1 LPLVGGKVYLTV
13 TENPDD
19 EVSVSAEVIRL
30 ERNASHPQAALML
43 TENLRE
49 WKRRFGKSPESQSRL
64 RNRNHWM
71 IGKIR
76 QTIEAKI
83 EQSGRR
89 VYPASFLCQTKSGG
103 KPAFP
108 TVLRIINSDLLILKT
123 NRVSNSARTMK
134 ILVLGAGRMGH
145 GAVFDL
151 MRNSRDVERVTVAD
165 FDLPKAEAVADAV
178 DGRRV
183 DTRQIDASN
192 YADVVGLMRG
202 HDSVISCVN
211 YWYNASL
218 SKAAIE
224 TGANFCDL
232 GGNNYIVDEQ
242 LALDAEA
249 KAAGINIIPDCGLAP
264 GMVSVLAMHGAAK
277 FDQVEEIHIRV
288 GGLPQNPQP
297 PLNYQLVFSVEGLIN
312 EYIEEARVVRNGEI
326 ANVKS
331 MTEIES
337 LEFDAFP
344 PLEAFQT
351 SGGTST
357 LPDTFLGKI
366 RELDYKTI
374 RYAGH
379 CEKFKTM
386 IDLGLCSS
394 DEMVVDFQK
403 VNPRKVFGELLQK
416 HLPADGPDYVL
427 VRLDFVGHSEGQIKR
442 LRYDIVDKYD
452 DQAGMSAMMR
462 TTAFPAS
469 IIAQMMAQGNVLA
482 RGATPQ
488 EKAIDPEKF
497 VAELERRNI
506 QIKDSWI

>member
-1 LPLVGGKVYLTV
+1 
-13 TENPDD
+13 
-19 EVSVSAEVIRL
+19 
-30 ERNASHPQAALML
+30 
-43 TENLRE
+43 
-49 WKRRFGKSPESQSRL
+49 
-64 RNRNHWM
+64 
-71 IGKIR
+71 
-76 QTIEAKI
+76 
-83 EQSGRR
+83 
-89 VYPASFLCQTKSGG
+89 
-103 KPAFP
+103 
-108 TVLRIINSDLLILKT
+108 
-123 NRVSNSARTMK
+123 MK

-151 MRNSRDVERVTVAD
+151 IHNSPNVERVTVAD
-165 FDLPKAEAVADAV
+165 FDLEKAKAVASSVGTD
-178 DGRRV
+178 RV
-183 DTRQIDASN
+183 EAKQIDAAN
-192 YADVVGLMRG
+192 YSDIVDLFRG

-211 YWYNASL
+211 YWYNVSL

-264 GMVSVLAMHGAAK
+264 GMVSILAMHGAAK
-277 FDQVEEIHIRV
+277 FDSVEEIHIRV
-288 GGLPQNPQP
+288 GGLPQDPQP

-312 EYIEEARVVRNGEI
+312 EYIEVARVIRDGEI
-326 ANVKS
+326 VEVDS

-337 LEFDAFP
+337 LSFEGFP

-357 LPDTFLGKI
+357 LPDTFWGSVK
-366 RELDYKTI
+366 ELDYKTI

-379 CEKFKTM
+379 CDKFKTM

-394 DEMVVDFQK
+394 EEIVADFVK
-403 VNPRKVFGELLQK
+403 VKPRKVFGELLQQ

-427 VRLDFVGHSEGQIKR
+427 VRLEFVGVKDGERKR
-442 LRYDIVDKYD
+442 LRYDIVDKQD
-452 DQAGMSAMMR
+452 EQTGMSAMMR

-469 IIAQMMAQGNVLA
+469 IIAQMMASGEVLS

-488 EKAIDPEKF
+488 EKAIDPDRF
-497 VAELERRNI
+497 LIELTRRSI
-506 QIKDSWI
+506 DVRMS

>member
-1 LPLVGGKVYLTV
+1 
-13 TENPDD
+13 
-19 EVSVSAEVIRL
+19 
-30 ERNASHPQAALML
+30 
-43 TENLRE
+43 
-49 WKRRFGKSPESQSRL
+49 
-64 RNRNHWM
+64 
-71 IGKIR
+71 
-76 QTIEAKI
+76 
-83 EQSGRR
+83 
-89 VYPASFLCQTKSGG
+89 
-103 KPAFP
+103 
-108 TVLRIINSDLLILKT
+108 
-123 NRVSNSARTMK
+123 MK

-151 MRNSRDVERVTVAD
+151 VHNSPDVTGVTVAD
-165 FDLPKAEAVADAV
+165 FDLKKAEVVAGVVGTARV
-178 DGRRV
+178 EARR
-183 DTRQIDASN
+183 IDASN
-192 YADVVGLMRG
+192 YSDVVVLMRG

-211 YWYNASL
+211 YWYNVSL

-232 GGNNYIVDEQ
+232 GGNNYVVDEQ
-242 LALDAEA
+242 LALDVEA
-249 KAAGINIIPDCGLAP
+249 KAAGMNIIPDCGLAP
-264 GMVSVLAMHGAAK
+264 GMVSVLAMHGAAR
-277 FDQVEEIHIRV
+277 FDTVDEIHIRV
-288 GGLPQNPQP
+288 GGLPQDPQP

-312 EYIEEARVVRNGEI
+312 EYIESARVIRDGKICEVD
-326 ANVKS
+326 S

-337 LEFDAFP
+337 LEFSGFP
-344 PLEAFQT
+344 LLEAFQT

-357 LPDTFLGKI
+357 LPDSFLGKI

-394 DEMVVDFQK
+394 EEIVVDFQK
-403 VNPRKVFGELLQK
+403 VKPRKVFGDLLQK

-427 VRLDFVGHSEGQIKR
+427 VRLDFVGTKNGGAKK

-452 DQAGMSAMMR
+452 EKTGLSAMMR

-469 IIAQMMAQGNVLA
+469 IIAQMMACGDVLS

-497 VAELERRNI
+497 VAELARRNI
-506 QIKDSWI
+506 VIKMENIQL